1 MKFLHLLWRNLGR
14 KKVRTLFT
22 FLSITVAF
30 FLFGLL
36 MAVKNGF
43 DAGIEIAGQN
53 RLLTIHKVSIIQFLP
68 IRYLEQIRAAPGV
81 AAVTY
86 AEWFGGIYQDPKNF
100 FAQMAVEPEDY
111 MAMYPE
117 FVIPDDQRRAFAATR
132 TGALVGRKLA
142 ERFDWSLGDKIPLQ
156 ATIWRPRDGGDD
168 IYTFDITAIY
178 EGATPDVDET
188 QFFFHHKYLMERM
201 GDIGAAGWYIIEVE
215 DPEAADQVANAVDA
229 LFANSPAETKTT
241 TEKAFMQGFAKQIG
255 DTGAILMAIV
265 GIVFFVILLIAG
277 NTMAQSV
284 RERTNELGVIK
295 TLGFTDIG
303 VLLMVLAESV
313 LLAVLAASLGLTAIY
328 LLAPGL
334 RPMVEMFMPVFY
346 VPPRALVY
354 GALLAILLGLAS
366 GGLPAWIAMRLHI
379 VDALRR
385 R

>member
-1 MKFLHLLWRNLGR
+1 VKYLHLLWRNLGR

-53 RLLTIHKVSIIQFLP
+53 RLLTIHKVSLIQLLP
-68 IRYLEQIRAAPGV
+68 VRYLEQIRSTNGV
-81 AAVTY
+81 AAATH
-86 AEWFGGIYQDPKNF
+86 ASWFGGVYQDPKNF
-100 FAQMAVEPEDY
+100 FAQMAVEPEEY
-111 MAMYPE
+111 MAIYPE
-117 FVIPDDQRRAFAATR
+117 LVMPDEQRRAFVSTR

-142 ERFDWSLGDKIPLQ
+142 ERFGWELGDKIPIQ
-156 ATIWRPRDGGDD
+156 PTFWRPQDGGPET
-168 IYTFDITAIY
+168 YTFDIVAIY

-188 QFFFHHKYLMERM
+188 QLFFHYKYLMERM
-201 GDIGAAGWYIIEVE
+201 GDIGQVGWYIVEVA
-215 DPEAADQVANAVDA
+215 DPQAADQVANAIDA
-229 LFANSPAETKTT
+229 AFANSPAETKTT
-241 TEKAFMQGFAKQIG
+241 TEKAFMQGFAKQVG
-255 DTGAILMAIV
+255 DTGTLLMAIV

-284 RERTNELGVIK
+284 RERTSELGVIK
-295 TLGFTDIG
+295 TLGFTDAG
-303 VLLMVLAESV
+303 VLAMVLGESL
-313 LLAVLAASLGLTAIY
+313 LLALVAGGLGLAAIY
-328 LLAPGL
+328 LLAPGI

-346 VPPRALVY
+346 VPARTLAY
-354 GALLAILLGLAS
+354 GLALAIALGLAS
-366 GGLPAWIAMRLHI
+366 GGLPAWIAMRLQI